1 MGGRGHTPE
10 TDNKKMVFEPM
21 ISTNQILSDDGIQQE
36 EHGGVTALLDS
47 IFVNHLRNILQ
58 SSP

>member
-36 EHGGVTALLDS
+36 EHGRVTALLDS
-47 IFVNHLRNILQ
+47 IFVTSIY
-58 SSP
+58 S

>member
-21 ISTNQILSDDGIQQE
+21 ISTHQILSDDGIQ
-36 EHGGVTALLDS
+36 HGGVTALLDS
-47 IFVNHLRNILQ
+47 IFVTYIY
-58 SSP
+58 S